1 MFNIQKPF
9 SFLMLTLLASLFF
22 TFTGCDKR
30 EFVVSVDK
38 PLRVLSI
45 SPSDGSA
52 GVILG
57 TDIKVVFSE
66 DILESTLDGTSFA
79 VSDVSDKENPVS
91 VKGSITYDSKT
102 YTATFKPDEPLKFSS
117 AYEVLLRTTIEKKDT
132 SNSIGGNLAIETKSV
147 FKTVDPDNLAVLYT
161 EPGAGAWDVPV
172 RKEIKIVFSHPL
184 KEDTVVTGT
193 SLLVEDITDPE
204 NIVTVV
210 PAAENGL
217 VFSEDKKTIIFNP
230 ANIYGYSRLIRVTL
244 TTAIATSDATA
255 VSGFLKENVI
265 VPFGTVNPPDL
276 GIESVVS
283 GSGIAPMKHDVS
295 GEPDTVVITFTEGIK
310 RDSAALNGNIIIEDV
325 TGLEDP
331 ETATANGTIAGE
343 LSWNAEDTPDPETVI
358 GADNIV
364 TFTPSS
370 KLLYGTK
377 VRITVKGETAPSMN
391 GTLSDRATGKGGQLP
406 ETKIFILDVETISD
420 LFVTGMTPGNISDQV
435 PVNNAVTINFSE
447 GIDCDTLSLTG
458 GSASVSFAFDS
469 TDPEE
474 SETVIAA
481 SITPACK
488 DGDTS
493 ITIIPASDIKYSR
506 DVKVVI
512 SSDAASLRARNINE
526 KLDPLQGHLRNG
538 YSALYSTIDPP
549 APGVINVG
557 TESGNFLMPVDDK
570 IIIGFSEGVDQT
582 TVITGTSIIVEDV
595 TGLADP
601 LNATANG
608 IIAGSVTFNAADAP
622 EPVYLIG
629 SDNTL
634 TFTPEKN
641 FPYGTK
647 IRVTIPGSESPVSG
661 IIMSDRATARGG
673 QMTQDVVFLLQI
685 VRLEELRVVNT
696 IPAHDNRN
704 VSHAANQIKVTFSAA
719 PDCGTVNDTNIIV
732 KYDNGLFTV
741 DPVDGAAGT
750 IISGSWE
757 CNAADPVA
765 TFTASN
771 EFGYGRDFA
780 VMLSSEIRDA
790 RAADVSIYDPTQGY
804 LVPEFNFGF
813 GTEHLPEVQII
824 SNNAAGSISFQRD
837 LPIELIF
844 DPEINCATITDET
857 VYVYRADSVDPANE
871 KLAATLTC
879 SDPVHNIVTIKAL
892 DDTEDTSC
900 DGTALCYDTPYVL
913 IVKGGYTGVC
923 VEEKLPGDIS
933 DDGCIES
940 PEKTF
945 NFRTEISPALSV
957 TIIPPHDTTAVSPSV
972 KPECI
977 FSKPINTS
985 SVESEPLPNP
995 DFPDPDGTVPN
1006 ICLVKGYNKNSCD
1019 DPDIVELDPISPYT
1033 YTDGDTK
1040 VTINPAATLATEEWY
1055 TVIVSRD
1062 IEDTTGVRL
1071 TAVNT
1076 ASFRTSPGGLLNR
1089 VYVEGDTLETMII
1102 VAEFNEDV
1110 DVNTVH
1116 EGTFYLTFKNEFGGT
1131 TLVPAE
1137 VSLSNWS
1144 GGGACDPGSGS
1155 ENCDM
1160 AVLTPDFM
1168 KLYSCGETNADI
1180 QFELPMNTNFKAHL
1194 STFIKNANYS
1204 TDPEH
1209 VPSTGTDNEFIY
1221 AFITPEPSAINSVT
1235 YSNLVVGS
1243 TTLDGADEV
1252 PVNAS
1257 VKIMFNKEID
1267 PASVNSGTI
1276 DLEDGRGED
1285 GITASGSILF
1295 STSSPGNFKASDAG
1309 KKIRILSGEDAGTYT
1324 IVSIVNDHSVNLDS
1338 ALSVSSTDISWSKLV
1353 NTSLYA
1359 FTHSS
1364 DNMSVTVKPDKNF
1377 LFSSNYSGY
1386 NANVTGSTVTINP
1399 LYNNFEAKTIRDLG
1413 KKISIYGSTNA
1424 GNNITATITAVN
1436 ELTNSFTI
1444 SGTFASPEN
1453 GLKWKVFSENDYHI
1467 LKIKGRTRSNSTDYI
1482 KDKKGNPVPGILVQR
1497 FRTSPETYVKF
1508 NPEAIIN
1515 PGEGQRAMALFSR
1528 PVISQSVNENTLYYL
1543 VENKKYYTLPTFYS
1557 HDLSVVLMTTI
1568 PSYKDGKLD
1577 IHLVATSNILDFRG
1591 NPVIER
1597 QTYLGES
1604 GGAPATNAITPS
1616 EGAVITPVNSST
1628 IFGNQKFRMAWQGV
1642 DDKRYSMNAGLI
1654 NDGTVDLVQ
1663 IINTGTGG
1671 TITNGSK
1678 TFTASGTP
1686 FSSAEPGFY
1695 IETSGAG
1702 VATDNGRWK
1711 ITGIN
1716 STSSIQTDHT
1726 FTSNSST
1733 ISWTVIRKYS
1743 TVSNYYPNLPANG
1756 DVAEFIPVE
1765 GGRDAKFMPAGANI
1779 RLKVYFSLIANL
1791 YNFSTLTGVDITYYY
1806 TVESTPPELDEQ
1818 DIKAESITLGR
1829 VSADGAADIKSDSN
1843 IYLLFNE
1850 DIDPDTIYP
1859 DSVKLKDKNG
1869 LEMNC
1874 NYRVEGNVVTIIPY
1888 NRLLSTLSPYEVTVT
1903 SDIKDV
1909 AGNALTDLPDP
1920 VYFSVETTQPSIIS
1934 TDPVNA
1940 ASLDSVYDPLEIIFS
1955 ERMNPVSVAEGIEVT
1970 FFIPFECNSPEATG
1984 VVEGCISVDRK
1995 GTTATF
2001 APYNGQF
2008 IDEYDFVLNVYDTAT
2023 DTAGNSLAGGN
2034 QIIDFA
2040 TTGGDNG
2047 PAVPLCSDLP
2057 VGAGEQYVDVY
2068 YSEDLD
2074 PLSFILGS
2082 ITVYDTVTSEEVSG
2096 VITLEA
2102 DGSAIR
2108 FTADAP
2114 FISGRTYGVIITDDI
2129 QGIDGL
2135 NAGSSYH
2142 AFFTAL

>member
-52 GVILG
+52 GVILE

-66 DILESTLDGTSFA
+66 DILESTLNAASFA
-79 VSDVSDKENPVS
+79 VSNVSDKENPVS
-91 VKGSITYDSKT
+91 VKGAITYDSKT
-102 YTATFKPDEPLKFSS
+102 YTAAFKPDEPLKFSS
-117 AYEVLLRTTIEKKDT
+117 AYEVLLKTTIEKKDT

-172 RKEIKIVFSHPL
+172 RKEIKIVFSHPV
-184 KEDTVVTGT
+184 KEDTVVAGT

-204 NIVTVV
+204 NIIDIA
-210 PAAENGL
+210 PASENGL
-217 VFSEDKKTIIFNP
+217 VFSEDKKTITFNP
-230 ANIYGYSRLIRVTL
+230 ANIYGYSRLIRITL

-276 GIESVVS
+276 GIESVIS
-283 GSGIAPMKHDVS
+283 GSGTAPMKHDVS
-295 GEPDTVVITFTEGIK
+295 GEPDTIVITFTEGIK
-310 RDSAALNGNIIIEDV
+310 RDSAALNSNIVVEDV

-343 LSWNAEDTPDPETVI
+343 LSWNATDAPDPETVI

-364 TFTPSS
+364 TFTPAS

-377 VRITVKGETAPSMN
+377 VRVTVKGEPAPSMN
-391 GTLSDRATGKGGQLP
+391 GTLSDRATGKGGQLT
-406 ETKIFILDVETISD
+406 ETKIFLLDVETIPD

-435 PVNNAVTINFSE
+435 PVNTAVTINFSE
-447 GIDCDTLSLTG
+447 GIDCETLSLTG
-458 GSASVSFAFDS
+458 GSASVNFAFDS

-474 SETVIAA
+474 PDTVIAA
-481 SITPACK
+481 SITPVCK

-549 APGVINVG
+549 ALGVINVG

-570 IIIGFSEGVDQT
+570 IIVGFSEGVDQT
-582 TVITGTSIIVEDV
+582 TVVTGTSIIVEDV
-595 TGLADP
+595 TGLPDP
-601 LNATANG
+601 LNDTANG
-608 IIAGSVTFNAADAP
+608 TISGSVTFNAADEP
-622 EPVYLIG
+622 ETVYLIG

-673 QMTQDVVFLLQI
+673 QMTQDVVFLLQV
-685 VRLEELRVVNT
+685 VRLEELRVINT

-719 PDCGTVNDTNIIV
+719 PDCGTINDTNIIV

-750 IISGSWE
+750 IINGSWE
-757 CNAADPVA
+757 CNVSDPVV

-780 VMLSSEIRDA
+780 VMLSSDIRDA

-813 GTEHLPEVQII
+813 GTEHLPKVQII

-844 DPEINCATITDET
+844 DPEIDCTTITGET
-857 VYVYRADSVDPANE
+857 VYVYRADSVDPVNE

-879 SDPVHNIVTIKAL
+879 SDPVHNTVTITAL

-913 IVKGGYTGVC
+913 VVKGGYTGVC
-923 VEEKLPGDIS
+923 VEEKLPGDVS

-977 FSKPINTS
+977 FSKPINTA

-995 DFPDPDGTVPN
+995 DFPAPDGTVPN

-1019 DPDIVELDPISPYT
+1019 DPDIVELDPVSPYT
-1033 YTDGDTK
+1033 YTEGDTK

-1089 VYVEGDTLETMII
+1089 VYVEGDTLEAMIV

-1110 DVNTVH
+1110 DVDTVH

-1137 VSLSNWS
+1137 VTLSNWS
-1144 GGGACDPGSGS
+1144 GGGACDPASGN

-1235 YSNLVVGS
+1235 YSNIVVGS

-1257 VKIMFNKEID
+1257 IKIMFNKEID
-1267 PASVNSGTI
+1267 PASINSGVI
-1276 DLEDGRGED
+1276 EIEDGRGED
-1285 GITASGSILF
+1285 GITTSGSIIF
-1295 STSSPGNFKASDAG
+1295 STSSLGNFKASDTG
-1309 KKIRILSGEDAGTYT
+1309 KKIRILSGDDTGSYT
-1324 IVSIVNDHSVNLDS
+1324 IVSIINDHSVNLDS
-1338 ALSVSSTDISWSKLV
+1338 ALSASSTAISWSKLV
-1353 NTSLYA
+1353 DTSLYT
-1359 FTHSS
+1359 FTSAT

-1386 NANVTGSTVTINP
+1386 SANVTGSTVTIDLN
-1399 LYNNFEAKTIRDLG
+1399 LNNYKVNTERDLG
-1413 KKISIYGSTNA
+1413 RKIMVFGSANA
-1424 GNNITATITAVN
+1424 GNNIISTITGVN
-1436 ELTNSFTI
+1436 ETANSFTVN
-1444 SGTFASPEN
+1444 SAFTSAEN
-1453 GLKWKVFSENDYHI
+1453 GLKWKVFSDSDHHI
-1467 LKIKGRTRSNSTDYI
+1467 LKIKGRTRNNTTDYI
-1482 KDKKGNPVPGILVQR
+1482 KDIKGNPVPGVLVQR
-1497 FRTSPETYVKF
+1497 FRTSPETHVTF
-1508 NPEAIIN
+1508 NPDGVIDPKMTHRALAI
-1515 PGEGQRAMALFSR
+1515 FSR
-1528 PVISQSVNENTLYYL
+1528 AVISQSVSENTLYYL
-1543 VENKKYYTLPTFYS
+1543 VGGVKYYTVPTFYS
-1557 HDLSVVLMTTI
+1557 HDLRMVLMTTI
-1568 PSYKDGKLD
+1568 PSFLGGFRLD
-1577 IHLVATSNILDFRG
+1577 LVATSSILDFRG
-1591 NPVIER
+1591 NPVIAK
-1597 QTYLGES
+1597 TLYVGDS
-1604 GGAPATNAITPS
+1604 SGAPSSNAITPS
-1616 EGAVITPVNSST
+1616 LGTLTPVTASV
-1628 IFGNQKFRMAWQGV
+1628 IKGDQRFRITWPTNN
-1642 DDKRYSMNAGLI
+1642 DNNLHSMNGGSI
-1654 NDGTVDLVQ
+1654 NDATADLVH

-1671 TITNGSK
+1671 VITNGSK

-1695 IETSGAG
+1695 LETSGAG

-1726 FTSNSST
+1726 FTSNSSG
-1733 ISWTVIRKYS
+1733 ISWTVVKKFSII
-1743 TVSNYYPNLPANG
+1743 SNYYPNAPDTG
-1756 DVAEFIPVE
+1756 DIAEFQPVE

-1779 RLKVYFSLIANL
+1779 RLKVYFSKIANL
-1791 YNFSTLTGVDITYYY
+1791 YNIGATSDVTYNY

-1818 DIKAESITLGR
+1818 DIKAESETFGT
-1829 VSADGAADIKSDSN
+1829 VSADGAADIKSDSR
-1843 IYLLFNE
+1843 IHLLFNE
-1850 DIDPDTIYP
+1850 NIDPDTIFP
-1859 DSVKLKDKNG
+1859 DSVKLKDKDG
-1869 LEMNC
+1869 IEMNC
-1874 NYRVEGNVVTIIPY
+1874 NYRVDGNVVTVIPY
-1888 NRLLSTLSPYEVTVT
+1888 DRLLSTLSPYEVTVT

-1909 AGNALTDLPDP
+1909 AGNALTGIPDP

-1934 TDPVNA
+1934 TDPAN
-1940 ASLDSVYDPLEIIFS
+1940 SESIDSIYDPLKIVFS

-2008 IDEYDFVLNVYDTAT
+2008 IDEYDFVLNVYDSAT
-2023 DTAGNSLAGGN
+2023 DTAGNSLAGGD

-2040 TTGGDNG
+2040 TIGGDTG

-2114 FISGRTYGVIITDDI
+2114 FVSGRTYGVIITDDI